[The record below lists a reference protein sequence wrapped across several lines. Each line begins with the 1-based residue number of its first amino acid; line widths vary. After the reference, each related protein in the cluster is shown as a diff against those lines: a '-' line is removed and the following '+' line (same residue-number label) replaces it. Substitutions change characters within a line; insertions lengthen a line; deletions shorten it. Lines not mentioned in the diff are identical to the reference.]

1 MVRQNDGFDRF
12 GFGWWMMDLDDG
24 FDREFFIVQSIE
36 IGNVQETGDTKF
48 SSLILGKI
56 NLSVMGKC

>member
-1 MVRQNDGFDRF
+1 
-12 GFGWWMMDLDDG
+12 MMDLDDG